1 MALMQG
7 LSRRIR
13 RRRRSEPTPDTPPP
27 RASARQRLEAPRRLG
42 TAADTSKTAMR
53 EALRFIKDSSDAF
66 PPLKTVTGGL
76 DAIVTMVE
84 VSPESSAKLGPNC
97 A

>member
-1 MALMQG
+1 MALIQG

-27 RASARQRLEAPRRLG
+27 RASARQQAPRRLG
-42 TAADTSKTAMR
+42 AEADTSTTAMR

-84 VSPESSAKLGPNC
+84 VSPESSAKLGPKC